1 MPVERSM
8 TQDLVADV
16 VVVGGG
22 VAGLCAAIAA
32 HDAGARTVLLESS
45 ALLGGTASWSGGA
58 VWIPMNH
65 CMSRAGR
72 PDSRE
77 AALKYMQACAQG
89 ESPSALLDAYLDE
102 GPAVVEFLEAATP
115 LHFEVGTMPDYYDKY
130 PGAVHGPGESR
141 SIAPSIFDTNRLGAR
156 RGLLRRSPYGTIPFS
171 FAEFERFHAILHPER
186 IDVPLMMQRLEEGYV
201 GWGEALSAGL
211 LAAVLERDIEVR
223 INSRVRSLLIDG
235 RVTGVRVDAGDSSY
249 ELQAR
254 GGVVLC
260 TGGFEWDAKLVA
272 EQFGVSWTAS
282 TVETNQGD
290 GWRMAEQAG
299 ARLANQGVCWGWPTY
314 LIPGEER
321 TPGLPLV
328 RTTLVERGL
337 PHSIIV
343 DRHGVRFVDE
353 SAPYHRI
360 LKVLLERDA
369 HGSRHLP
376 AWQILDQQFLDK
388 YPFGPVMPGQPAPEW
403 MRRFDSLPQL
413 AEALGIAAEPLART
427 VAQFN
432 EAALQG
438 RDVQFG
444 RGESAYARFFADP
457 DNSPNPSLGGI
468 ARPPFY
474 AVEVLP
480 STIGTCAGPQIDT
493 RGRVL
498 GSGGTPVTGLFAA
511 GNAAAAISG
520 PAYFGPGGTI
530 GPAMVFGVLAGRT
543 AANGGQG
550 G

>member
-1 MPVERSM
+1 M
-8 TQDLVADV
+8 TQDSVADV

-32 HDAGARTVLLESS
+32 HDAGARTVLLEAS

-65 CMSRAGR
+65 CMTRAGR

-77 AALKYMQACAQG
+77 AALEYMQACAQG
-89 ESPSALLDAYLDE
+89 ETPSALLDTYLDE

-141 SIAPSIFDTNRLGAR
+141 SIAPAIFNTNRLGAQQ
-156 RGLLRRSPYGTIPFS
+156 GLLRRSPYGTVPFS

-186 IDVPLMMQRLEEGYV
+186 IDFELMTRRLKEGYV

-235 RVTGVRVDAGDSSY
+235 GVTGVSVDDGGSSY
-249 ELQAR
+249 ELKAR

-260 TGGFEWDAKLVA
+260 TGGFEWDVGLVA
-272 EQFGVSWTAS
+272 EQFGVSWTPS
-282 TVETNQGD
+282 TVETNRGD

-343 DRHGVRFVDE
+343 DRHGARFVDE
-353 SAPYHRI
+353 STPYHRI
-360 LKVLLERDA
+360 LKALLERDA
-369 HGSRHLP
+369 QGFRHLP
-376 AWQILDQQFLDK
+376 AWQIFDQQFRDK
-388 YPFGPVMPGQPAPEW
+388 YPFGPVMPGQPAPDW
-403 MRRFDSLPQL
+403 MRRFDSLAQL
-413 AEALGIAAEPLART
+413 AEGLGIAAEPLART

-432 EAALQG
+432 EAASQG
-438 RDVQFG
+438 RDLQFR

-457 DNSPNPSLGGI
+457 DNTPNPSLGSI
-468 ARPPFY
+468 TKPPFY

-498 GSGGTPVTGLFAA
+498 AGDGRPVTGLFAA

-543 AANGGQG
+543 AANGGRDG
-550 G
+550 